1 MAPYQANTGSR
12 SLILNILIHVLYM
25 QVNYGI
31 LYVNCNLH
39 MAESKKNKKTKQKQK
54 NM

>member
-1 MAPYQANTGSR
+1 
-12 SLILNILIHVLYM
+12 M

-39 MAESKKNKKTKQKQK
+39 MAESKKTKKQNKNKKIYSPIFQH
-54 NM
+54 